1 MDQSLWHPL
10 FIAANSH
17 DKTDCL
23 EILIKFS
30 QTMDGRAHLASQN
43 ILFPVLKLLESVS
56 YPQDR
61 DLLVSSLKLLR
72 NLCAGNIYNQNLFV
86 ELKGVSAILSLLTSV
101 RSSAVLDDGVVRIGL
116 QLLGNVSLA
125 GEEHQRAVWQQL
137 FPTEFAWIAKIQR
150 CNTCDPLCMIIYLC
164 SDGSSEMAVQLFED
178 QGLSLIAEII
188 RTTSRVGFVE
198 DWFKLLISRT
208 CLEETHFTLLFS
220 KLYPVAAPE
229 DHIASQFSDEQSFLL
244 QIVGDILN
252 ERLKEIIAPTK
263 FSSTVIDIFRKA
275 VASVDFASRSSSGLP
290 TGSPLIDVLGYS
302 LTLIRDLCAQGD
314 SKDASAEFVDSI
326 ISSGLLELLLDLL
339 RQLEPPAIVKK
350 GMDQAGSSSP
360 FPSKL
365 CPYKGFRRD
374 IVGVIGNC
382 AFHRKHVQDYIRKKN
397 GIILLLQQCVTDEEN
412 PYLREWGIWSI
423 RNLLEDNLEN
433 QKEVAD
439 LKIQGA
445 VDVPE
450 ISGLGIKLEVDK
462 QTGHARLVNIPT

>member
-188 RTTSRVGFVE
+188 RTTSR
-198 DWFKLLISRT
+198 
-208 CLEETHFTLLFS
+208 
-220 KLYPVAAPE
+220 
-229 DHIASQFSDEQSFLL
+229 
-244 QIVGDILN
+244 
-252 ERLKEIIAPTK
+252 
-263 FSSTVIDIFRKA
+263 